1 MFHVLSGWPHVQKTG
16 DDMFGVEYPVKAR
29 YERKSQSVTEQ
40 SIIIIS
46 K

>member
-1 MFHVLSGWPHVQKTG
+1 MLHVLSGWSHVQKTG

-40 SIIIIS
+40 SIITIS